1 MSKDQIVNKE
11 KADSFL
17 RMFPPRM
24 KQLDN
29 QIRLLKNCSNKDG
42 YEWGFTE
49 TIPSFF
55 IVVFHNLTLCAKKFG
70 LDVDVRIQGRDI
82 EDVYEDANDK
92 FQESLNV
99 DLTIFIIRGQT

>member
-1 MSKDQIVNKE
+1 MTLNQKE
-11 KADSFL
+11 QRFL

-29 QIRLLKNCSNKDG
+29 QIRLVQNCSRKDG
-42 YEWGFTE
+42 YEWDFTD
-49 TIPSFF
+49 TVPNFF

-70 LDVDVRIQGRDI
+70 LDVDVRIEGRDI

-92 FQESLNV
+92 FQDSLNA
-99 DLTIFIIRGQT
+99 D

>member
-11 KADSFL
+11 KADRFL

-29 QIRLLKNCSNKDG
+29 QIRLVKNCSNKDG

-49 TIPSFF
+49 TVPTFF
-55 IVVFHNLTLCAKKFG
+55 IVIFYRLTLCAKKFG

-92 FQESLNV
+92 FQEQNA
-99 DLTIFIIRGQT
+99 I